1 MLLSDIGLHSLH
13 SLIYYGFS
21 AISFDTIH
29 HLFDPFV
36 ALRAA
41 HCITLNT
48 TASIIHELRLLDEIE
63 CSALGHQDSVRATH
77 HLLLLLLLKVFTT
90 SCFDIVFVFEGALL
104 HRV

>member
-13 SLIYYGFS
+13 STIYYGFS

-29 HLFDPFV
+29 HLFNPLV
-36 ALRAA
+36 ALRA
-41 HCITLNT
+41 HCVTLNT

-63 CSALGHQDSVRATH
+63 CSALGHQDSVRASH

-90 SCFDIVFVFEGALL
+90 SSFDIVFVFEGALL